1 MFDIDHLYL
10 ARYNVNENGGY
21 EFDPES
27 EKGLQNAI
35 IDSILTVLKDDKSYN
50 ILYKSIDNDTSLVTN
65 IAKEI
70 PDQGNTKSTAYNFGT
85 LHEQVTRKNDYITG
99 KTGIGPF
106 ALNVTNHIL
115 TTLYGVKF
123 RESPF
128 TKITGITGFNRILDE
143 DNNQISSWLSAFINA
158 HVDIVKDPYISKLNV
173 NSFTYNMINLLAR
186 NGKGKQGLYFL
197 CQPII
202 REMAKADIDAKS
214 QFTRDP
220 KVFKSAFEMRDKK
233 LAEMFP
239 SITGREI
246 DDQYI
251 KELTEPNSSKGEPA
265 RRADIVKSVLENMD
279 MLQKIAKN
287 PDLVNQN
294 TREGELARE
303 FQVKCYIAWKLLE
316 PYSNALN
323 NLVQY
328 TKIDT
333 RKQGKNFLEMRSYL
347 YGYNNLVKANANK
360 SLFDMQTIRNLVDKT
375 WIDQKTIDAI
385 TTPMEVMSGQSF
397 QGTSAFIGHVEQA
410 AETFSVK
417 THGREQDLKKNPK
430 VLKKISQAISSQVK
444 TRYFIQLAKRMGVD
458 AKGLFEGDFTIY
470 DRINSIQDCI
480 ARDAYGLSR
489 LKDNY
494 LLSHLMPYLADTQMF
509 ANGRLVNKPKFIQ
522 VLNSIS
528 ESKMSSDMF
537 IESWE
542 ELLNDKSEAV
552 RNLANDLCLYAM
564 ITSGDTKGFNKLAK
578 YVPMSWLMTKHVESM
593 SSFVDYIQDQLC
605 DPTVDYDQ
613 IAQNNYMDSD
623 LISRDSYDN
632 YLYAANGNYAPA
644 VVISKEQNDADALY
658 VSIRNTGSKY
668 NDPTSYTLYKKVGE
682 VVINGSDLALYA
694 MIPKRGWSEKN
705 GLNIYEYGD
714 LNFSVN
720 GIAASQDIIEKQID
734 KLQQYLS
741 MFNTNILD
749 SDVPKW
755 GAWFN
760 QMYLNPSFEY
770 PTVVQK
776 QQQIQKIKDE
786 GESPSGQKIYI
797 SRQYYYKGQPQ
808 SHPNVQYVYTENVQ
822 AYSFAHGLD
831 MSAFQNKRPVIN
843 VSSGSSNSNQACV
856 RTDQQGNVSKNTIGL
871 IVKIA
876 QQGPRGEWLS
886 DNGCF
891 QNTRESID
899 SFKQWNEYIFST
911 IDTSKPVV
919 FPSQMALGKAALP
932 KEAAQ
937 WLSDQ
942 LLSRF
947 NILSTVERNTKSG
960 YEGYGVSVNGI
971 VDTNTAKQELKER
984 QRKSNLEQLNL
995 SKEDMEEAKRIRKHC
1010 EGDK

>member
-21 EFDPES
+21 EFDPDS

-123 RESPF
+123 RESTF

-347 YGYNNLVKANANK
+347 YGYNNLVNANANK
-360 SLFDMQTIRNLVDKT
+360 SLFDMQTIRNLVDNT

-385 TTPMEVMSGQSF
+385 TTPMQVMSGQSF
-397 QGTSAFIGHVEQA
+397 QGTSAFIGHVEQV

-430 VLKKISQAISSQVK
+430 ILKKISQAISSQVK
-444 TRYFIQLAKRMGVD
+444 TRYFIELAKRMGVD
-458 AKGLFEGDFTIY
+458 ARGLFEGDFTIY

-509 ANGRLVNKPKFIQ
+509 AMVGL
-522 VLNSIS
+522 
-528 ESKMSSDMF
+528 
-537 IESWE
+537 
-542 ELLNDKSEAV
+542 
-552 RNLANDLCLYAM
+552 
-564 ITSGDTKGFNKLAK
+564 
-578 YVPMSWLMTKHVESM
+578 
-593 SSFVDYIQDQLC
+593 
-605 DPTVDYDQ
+605 
-613 IAQNNYMDSD
+613 
-623 LISRDSYDN
+623 LISQSSY
-632 YLYAANGNYAPA
+632 
-644 VVISKEQNDADALY
+644 
-658 VSIRNTGSKY
+658 R
-668 NDPTSYTLYKKVGE
+668 
-682 VVINGSDLALYA
+682 
-694 MIPKRGWSEKN
+694 
-705 GLNIYEYGD
+705 
-714 LNFSVN
+714 
-720 GIAASQDIIEKQID
+720 
-734 KLQQYLS
+734 
-741 MFNTNILD
+741 
-749 SDVPKW
+749 
-755 GAWFN
+755 
-760 QMYLNPSFEY
+760 
-770 PTVVQK
+770 
-776 QQQIQKIKDE
+776 
-786 GESPSGQKIYI
+786 
-797 SRQYYYKGQPQ
+797 
-808 SHPNVQYVYTENVQ
+808 
-822 AYSFAHGLD
+822 
-831 MSAFQNKRPVIN
+831 
-843 VSSGSSNSNQACV
+843 C
-856 RTDQQGNVSKNTIGL
+856 L
-871 IVKIA
+871 IV
-876 QQGPRGEWLS
+876 
-886 DNGCF
+886 
-891 QNTRESID
+891 
-899 SFKQWNEYIFST
+899 
-911 IDTSKPVV
+911 
-919 FPSQMALGKAALP
+919 
-932 KEAAQ
+932 
-937 WLSDQ
+937 
-942 LLSRF
+942 
-947 NILSTVERNTKSG
+947 
-960 YEGYGVSVNGI
+960 
-971 VDTNTAKQELKER
+971 
-984 QRKSNLEQLNL
+984 
-995 SKEDMEEAKRIRKHC
+995 
-1010 EGDK
+1010 